1 MDIGPSNILFQLLL
15 ILILILL
22 NAFFAS
28 SEMAIVSLNKSRLSI
43 LSEEGNEK
51 AKLLLKLLDEPTKF
65 LSTIQIG
72 ITLAGFLASASAA
85 TSLSMP
91 VASALKNLKVPASE
105 EIALF
110 LVTLLLSYFTLVFGE
125 LFPKRLALQNAEK
138 TAMSSVRSIILISKI
153 ASPFIKILTAST
165 NMLVR
170 LSGSDPDTSGEQVS
184 EAEIRMMIGVGE
196 ENGIIN
202 ETEREMLDSIFEFDN
217 TLAKQIMTPRVNVFA
232 LDIETPVDELIDKI
246 LEEQYSRIPIYEND
260 IDNIIGILYMK
271 DLFLELRK
279 GTISQETVR
288 KLIRIPYFVPEAKN
302 IDVLFKELQSTKN
315 HMAILIDEYG
325 AFSGIV
331 SIEDLIEEVM
341 GNIFDEYDENFDEIK
356 RIDSNTY
363 IVDGLASIDDIND
376 ATNLNIE
383 SNDFDTIGGFVVS
396 LLGHIPRENEEKT
409 VEFENIVFTVEKVDE
424 KRISKLK
431 ILIK

>member
-341 GNIFDEYDENFDEIK
+341 GNIFDEYDDNFDEIK

-383 SNDFDTIGGFVVS
+383 SDDFDTIGGFVVS

>member
-341 GNIFDEYDENFDEIK
+341 GNIFDEYDDNFDEIK

>member
-15 ILILILL
+15 ILILVLL

-28 SEMAIVSLNKSRLSI
+28 SEMAIVSLNKSRLTI
-43 LSEEGNEK
+43 LSEEGNER
-51 AKLLLKLLDEPTKF
+51 ATLILKLLNEPSKF
-65 LSTIQIG
+65 LAAIQIG

-85 TSLSMP
+85 TSLSEP
-91 VASALKNLKVPASE
+91 FARVLKDFQVPASE
-105 EIALF
+105 QISLIF
-110 LVTLLLSYFTLVFGE
+110 VTILLSYFTLVFGE

-138 TAMSSVRSIILISKI
+138 IAMSSIKTIIFLAKI
-153 ASPFIKILTAST
+153 ASPFIAILTAST

-170 LSGSDPDTSGEQVS
+170 LSGINPDTSGEQVS

-232 LDIETPVDELIDKI
+232 LDIKTPIDELIDSV
-246 LEEQYSRIPIYEND
+246 LEEQYSRVPIYEND

-271 DLFLELRK
+271 DLFISLRK
-279 GTISQETVR
+279 GSLNELSIR
-288 KLIRIPYFVPEAKN
+288 NLIRAPYFVPETKN
-302 IDVLFKELQSTKN
+302 IDVLFKELQATKN

-325 AFSGIV
+325 SFSGIAT
-331 SIEDLIEEVM
+331 IEDLIEEVM

-376 ATNLNIE
+376 AFHLNIE
-383 SNDFDTIGGFVVS
+383 TTDFDTIGGFIVS
-396 LLGHIPRENEEKT
+396 LMGHIPRENEEKSIEYENVIFK
-409 VEFENIVFTVEKVDE
+409 VEEVDE

-431 ILIK
+431 ITIK

>member
-288 KLIRIPYFVPEAKN
+288 KLIRIPYFVPETKN

-383 SNDFDTIGGFVVS
+383 SDDFDTIGGFVVS

>member
-1 MDIGPSNILFQLLL
+1 MDIGPSNILFQILL
-15 ILILILL
+15 IFVLVLL

-28 SEMAIVSLNKSRLSI
+28 SEMAIVSLNKSRLSV
-43 LSEEGNEK
+43 LSEEGDEK

-85 TSLSMP
+85 TSLSVP
-91 VASALKNLKVPASE
+91 VANVLKNLGIPASDQ
-105 EIALF
+105 ISLI
-110 LVTLLLSYFTLVFGE
+110 LVTLLLAYFTLVFGE

-138 TAMSSVRSIILISKI
+138 TAMSSVRTIIFISIIT
-153 ASPFIKILTAST
+153 SPFIKILTAST
-165 NMLVR
+165 NILVR
-170 LSGSDPDTSGEQVS
+170 LSGNDPDTSGEQVS

-232 LDIETPVDELIDKI
+232 LDIETPIEELIDRT
-246 LEEQYSRIPIYEND
+246 LEEQYSRIPIYENE

-271 DLFLELRK
+271 DLFRELRK
-279 GTISQETVR
+279 GNIDQGTVR
-288 KLIRIPYFVPEAKN
+288 RLIRIPYFVPETKN
-302 IDVLFKELQSTKN
+302 IDVLFKELQATKN
-315 HMAILIDEYG
+315 HLTILIDEYG
-325 AFSGIV
+325 SFSGIV

-356 RIDSNTY
+356 KIDSDTY
-363 IVDGLASIDDIND
+363 IVDGFVSIDDIND
-376 ATNLNIE
+376 ATGLNIQ

-396 LLGHIPRENEEKT
+396 LLGHIPIENEEKT
-409 VEFENIVFTVEKVDE
+409 IEYENIVFTVEKVDE

>member
-170 LSGSDPDTSGEQVS
+170 LSGSDPDASGEQVS

-271 DLFLELRK
+271 DLFFELRK

-288 KLIRIPYFVPEAKN
+288 KLIRIPYFVPETKN

-409 VEFENIVFTVEKVDE
+409 VEFENIVFRVEKVDE

>member
-271 DLFLELRK
+271 DLFFELRK

-288 KLIRIPYFVPEAKN
+288 KLIRIPYFVPETKN